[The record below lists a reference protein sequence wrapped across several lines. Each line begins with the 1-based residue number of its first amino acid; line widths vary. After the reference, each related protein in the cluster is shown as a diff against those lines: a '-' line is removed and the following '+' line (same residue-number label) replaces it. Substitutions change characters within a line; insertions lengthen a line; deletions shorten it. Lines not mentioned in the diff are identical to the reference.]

1 MTLMNKLIPNF
12 KERAKVA
19 ENINS
24 FCAPVCLSTVF
35 VHASQLTKT
44 SCNQVPMMH
53 KATIQAGS
61 KLWSQIGSTTVGTQM
76 QDYLLVKASLPTR
89 RRNMASPMMLQ
100 AASFAPSIMIG
111 MIQSMLFATFPH
123 LSIPSPP
130 HLEYAPI
137 SEMLLQATTIRA
149 DSPFA
154 VCTRTRPEILRTLKR
169 GF

>member
-1 MTLMNKLIPNF
+1 MNKLIPNF
-12 KERAKVA
+12 EERAKAA

-24 FCAPVCLSTVF
+24 FCAPVRLSAVF

-44 SCNQVPMMH
+44 SCNQVPMTH
-53 KATIQAGS
+53 EVTIQAGS
-61 KLWSQIGSTTVGTQM
+61 KLRSQIGSTTVGTQT
-76 QDYLLVKASLPTR
+76 QDFLLVKASLPTR
-89 RRNMASPMMLQ
+89 RRNVASPMMLQ

-111 MIQSMLFATFPH
+111 MIQSTLFATFPH
-123 LSIPSPP
+123 SSIPSPP

-137 SEMLLQATTIRA
+137 SEMLLRATTIRA

-154 VCTRTRPEILRTLKR
+154 VCTRTRLEILRTLKR